1 MKLLITPSRP
11 RKSICA
17 PPSKSFAHRALI
29 CAALSERECTV
40 KLTSVS
46 QDIEATLRAISAI
59 GAKVEAADDGIQ
71 ITPIAN
77 APESTVIDCGESGST
92 LRFIL
97 PVCAAL
103 GIRARFI
110 CRGRLAVRPLGDLR
124 RALEEHGISFDGDHA
139 IEGQLTAGEFFLPG
153 NVSSQHVTGLIFALS
168 LLDGESKI
176 TLTSPL
182 LSKPY
187 VDITRAVCASFGIT
201 VSEGG
206 GDFGSFTVKRAKNFV
221 PPSEYPVEGDWS
233 NAAFALAMSCRVSGL
248 SPDSLQGDRAFCDI
262 LEKLGGRITFTDD
275 TVAADTSALH
285 AASFDAG
292 DIPDI
297 VPPIAVLCAVADGES
312 RISGISRLRIKESD
326 RVKSVCDLIN
336 SLGGNCT
343 DCGEE
348 LVIRGVG
355 SLAGGECS
363 SHGDHRIAMSAA
375 LASCFCRND
384 VILCGAEAVS
394 KSYPEFWEDFRRL
407 GGSFREIS

>member
-59 GAKVEAADDGIQ
+59 GAKVEAADGGIQ

-139 IEGQLTAGEFFLPG
+139 IDGRLTAGEFF
-153 NVSSQHVTGLIFALS
+153 
-168 LLDGESKI
+168 
-176 TLTSPL
+176 SPE
-182 LSKPY
+182 
-187 VDITRAVCASFGIT
+187 T
-201 VSEGG
+201 
-206 GDFGSFTVKRAKNFV
+206 
-221 PPSEYPVEGDWS
+221 
-233 NAAFALAMSCRVSGL
+233 
-248 SPDSLQGDRAFCDI
+248 
-262 LEKLGGRITFTDD
+262 
-275 TVAADTSALH
+275 
-285 AASFDAG
+285 
-292 DIPDI
+292 
-297 VPPIAVLCAVADGES
+297 
-312 RISGISRLRIKESD
+312 
-326 RVKSVCDLIN
+326 
-336 SLGGNCT
+336 
-343 DCGEE
+343 
-348 LVIRGVG
+348 
-355 SLAGGECS
+355 
-363 SHGDHRIAMSAA
+363 
-375 LASCFCRND
+375 
-384 VILCGAEAVS
+384 
-394 KSYPEFWEDFRRL
+394 
-407 GGSFREIS
+407 

>member
-1 MKLLITPSRP
+1 MKAALPYASYFP
-11 RKSICA
+11 CA
-17 PPSKSFAHRALI
+17 PRSESVRASY
-29 CAALSERECTV
+29 AAE
-40 KLTSVS
+40 
-46 QDIEATLRAISAI
+46 
-59 GAKVEAADDGIQ
+59 G
-71 ITPIAN
+71 
-77 APESTVIDCGESGST
+77 
-92 LRFIL
+92 
-97 PVCAAL
+97 
-103 GIRARFI
+103 
-110 CRGRLAVRPLGDLR
+110 LAVRPLGDLR

-187 VDITRAVCASFGIT
+187 VDITRAVWRLLRDHSLRRRRRFRFVYGKAREKLRAAVGIPRRRRL
-201 VSEGG
+201 
-206 GDFGSFTVKRAKNFV
+206 VKRSVCACNV
-221 PPSEYPVEGDWS
+221 MP
-233 NAAFALAMSCRVSGL
+233 RVRL

-363 SHGDHRIAMSAA
+363 SHGDHPH
-375 LASCFCRND
+375 RN
-384 VILCGAEAVS
+384 V
-394 KSYPEFWEDFRRL
+394 RRARVVL
-407 GGSFREIS
+407 LPK

>member
-59 GAKVEAADDGIQ
+59 GAKVEAADGEIQ

-153 NVSSQHVTGLIFALS
+153 NVSSQYVTGLIFALS

-201 VSEGG
+201 VSDGG

-221 PPSEYPVEGDWS
+221 PPSEYPKATGQTQR
-233 NAAFALAMSCRVSGL
+233 LR
-248 SPDSLQGDRAFCDI
+248 LQC
-262 LEKLGGRITFTDD
+262 
-275 TVAADTSALH
+275 H
-285 AASFDAG
+285 AACPG
-292 DIPDI
+292 YR
-297 VPPIAVLCAVADGES
+297 
-312 RISGISRLRIKESD
+312 RIL
-326 RVKSVCDLIN
+326 
-336 SLGGNCT
+336 
-343 DCGEE
+343 
-348 LVIRGVG
+348 
-355 SLAGGECS
+355 
-363 SHGDHRIAMSAA
+363 
-375 LASCFCRND
+375 
-384 VILCGAEAVS
+384 
-394 KSYPEFWEDFRRL
+394 
-407 GGSFREIS
+407 FRETAHSAISLKSSADA

>member
-1 MKLLITPSRP
+1 
-11 RKSICA
+11 
-17 PPSKSFAHRALI
+17 
-29 CAALSERECTV
+29 
-40 KLTSVS
+40 
-46 QDIEATLRAISAI
+46 
-59 GAKVEAADDGIQ
+59 
-71 ITPIAN
+71 
-77 APESTVIDCGESGST
+77 
-92 LRFIL
+92 
-97 PVCAAL
+97 
-103 GIRARFI
+103 
-110 CRGRLAVRPLGDLR
+110 
-124 RALEEHGISFDGDHA
+124 
-139 IEGQLTAGEFFLPG
+139 
-153 NVSSQHVTGLIFALS
+153 
-168 LLDGESKI
+168 
-176 TLTSPL
+176 
-182 LSKPY
+182 
-187 VDITRAVCASFGIT
+187 
-201 VSEGG
+201 
-206 GDFGSFTVKRAKNFV
+206 
-221 PPSEYPVEGDWS
+221 
-233 NAAFALAMSCRVSGL
+233 MSCRVSGL

-262 LEKLGGRITFTDD
+262 LEKLGGRITFNND

-297 VPPIAVLCAVADGES
+297 VPPLAVLCAVADGES

-336 SLGGNCT
+336 SLGGDCT

>member
-59 GAKVEAADDGIQ
+59 GAKVEAADGGIR

-139 IEGQLTAGEFFLPG
+139 IEGRLTAGEFFLPG
-153 NVSSQHVTGLIFALS
+153 NVSSQYVTGLIFALS

-201 VSEGG
+201 VSDGG

-221 PPSEYPVEGDWS
+221 PPSEYTVEGDWS

-275 TVAADTSALH
+275 TIAADTSALH

-312 RISGISRLRIKESD
+312 RISGISRLRIKRPCEIGMRSD
-326 RVKSVCDLIN
+326 KLARRKLHG
-336 SLGGNCT
+336 LR
-343 DCGEE
+343 
-348 LVIRGVG
+348 RG
-355 SLAGGECS
+355 AR
-363 SHGDHRIAMSAA
+363 HTRRRIARGRRMLVARRSPH
-375 LASCFCRND
+375 RN
-384 VILCGAEAVS
+384 V
-394 KSYPEFWEDFRRL
+394 RRARVVL
-407 GGSFREIS
+407 LPK

>member
-59 GAKVEAADDGIQ
+59 GAKVEAADGGIQ
-71 ITPIAN
+71 ITPTAN
-77 APESTVIDCGESGST
+77 APETTVIDCGESGST

-139 IEGQLTAGEFFLPG
+139 IEGRLTAGEFFLPG
-153 NVSSQHVTGLIFALS
+153 NVSSQYVTGLIFALS

-201 VSEGG
+201 VSDGG

-221 PPSEYPVEGDWS
+221 PPSEYTVEGDWS

-297 VPPIAVLCAVADGES
+297 VPPFAVLCAVADGES
-312 RISGISRLRIKESD
+312 RISVISLLRIK
-326 RVKSVCDLIN
+326 
-336 SLGGNCT
+336 
-343 DCGEE
+343 
-348 LVIRGVG
+348 
-355 SLAGGECS
+355 
-363 SHGDHRIAMSAA
+363 
-375 LASCFCRND
+375 
-384 VILCGAEAVS
+384 
-394 KSYPEFWEDFRRL
+394 
-407 GGSFREIS
+407 